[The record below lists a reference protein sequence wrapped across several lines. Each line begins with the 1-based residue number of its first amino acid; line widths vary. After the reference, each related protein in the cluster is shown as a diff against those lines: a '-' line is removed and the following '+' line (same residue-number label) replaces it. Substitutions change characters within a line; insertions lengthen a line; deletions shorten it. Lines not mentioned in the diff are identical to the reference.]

1 MTDKS
6 ALKTEFERLHGY
18 WSDVHEQA
26 LAEDP
31 VFFNDYLVMA
41 RAALDAGH
49 LEPKFCDLVMIAA
62 SASVTHLNADA
73 VAMHIHGALQHGAT
87 RQEIADTLQ
96 IASVLGIHSY
106 MVGVPVLLD
115 EIEAHGQSV
124 DAIFPLDESF
134 EKVKSEFTASRG
146 YWSDQL
152 TAMVRSS
159 PAFFEGYTAFSST
172 PWREGTLAPVI
183 KELLYVAID
192 VSTTHMF
199 EPGVRIHTRNA
210 LRYGATPAQV
220 LQVMQIVSCLGMQ
233 SFLLGVPHL
242 QRAAT

>member
-1 MTDKS
+1 MTEQS
-6 ALKTEFERLHGY
+6 AIKIEFERLHGY
-18 WSDVHEQA
+18 WSDAHEQA
-26 LAEDP
+26 LEEDP
-31 VFFNDYLVMA
+31 IFFNDYLTMA

-49 LEPKFCDLVMIAA
+49 LERKVCDFVTIAA
-62 SASVTHLNADA
+62 SSSVTHLNSEA
-73 VAMHIHGALQHGAT
+73 VALHIQGALRHGAT
-87 RQEIADTLQ
+87 RAEISEVLQ
-96 IASVLGIHSY
+96 IASVLGIHAY

-115 EIEAHGQSV
+115 EIESSGQSIDSV
-124 DAIFPLDESF
+124 FPLDDAF
-134 EKVKSEFTASRG
+134 EKVKAEFTSKRG

-152 TAMVRSS
+152 QSMVRSS

-172 PWREGTLAPVI
+172 PWRKGSLAPVV

-192 VSTTHMF
+192 VSTTHLF

-210 LRYGATPAQV
+210 LRYGATPAQL

-242 QRAAT
+242 RASAV